1 VTQEPRGATPNLDDC
16 CLIIPALN
24 PTGVLT
30 DLVARLIGTGFRH
43 IVVINDGSAP
53 DCLAPFH
60 AAVAL
65 GAHLITHERNLGKG
79 SALKSGFQYSLEK
92 KFRAVVTL
100 DADGQHLPSDTLAVA
115 RAALSQAVP
124 SAVLGVRRFVGEVP
138 LRSRFGNELTQW
150 LFWKL
155 SGVRVGDTQ
164 TGLRAF
170 PAELLPSLQRLQ
182 GDRYEYEMNVL
193 INLAESKCPIVEV
206 PIETVYLD
214 GNSGSHF
221 RPLLDSIRIYSV
233 LLRDA
238 FLSLSSFG
246 LDIALFNIFL
256 ALTGSI
262 SVATYA
268 ARLFSGTYN
277 FLGNKYF
284 VFRRLGTQSLKREIA
299 GYLMLAVVLAIAS
312 SMLVNVLALQMGFN
326 PTLCKIVV
334 DLSLYV
340 CSFLVRRYMVFRY
353 AV

>member
-1 VTQEPRGATPNLDDC
+1 MILSSPNPTPNLDDC

-24 PTGVLT
+24 PTNVLV
-30 DLVARLIGTGFRH
+30 DLVGRLFQIGFRN
-43 IVVINDGSAP
+43 IVIIDDGSAS
-53 DCLAPFH
+53 DHVAPFH
-60 AAVAL
+60 AVAKL
-65 GAHLITHERNLGKG
+65 GAHLITHEINLGKG
-79 SALKSGFQYSLEK
+79 RALKSGFQYSK
-92 KFRAVVTL
+92 DQNFRVTVTL
-100 DADGQHLPSDTLAVA
+100 DADGQHLPSDTLSVA
-115 RAALSQAVP
+115 SMALSQSEP
-124 SAVLGVRRFVGEVP
+124 STVLGVRQFAGDVP

-150 LFWKL
+150 IFRKL

-170 PAELLPSLQRLQ
+170 PADVLPRLLQLQ

-193 INLAESKCPIVEV
+193 ISLAEEKSPIFEV

-233 LLRDA
+233 LLRDV

-246 LDIALFNIFL
+246 LDIALFTIFL

-262 SVATYA
+262 HGATYA
-268 ARLFSGTYN
+268 ARAFSGTYN

-284 VFRRLGTQSLKREIA
+284 VFRRLGTKSLKVEIA
-299 GYLMLAVVLAIAS
+299 AYTA
-312 SMLVNVLALQMGFN
+312 LALVLMVASGQLVSALVTHLSVN
-326 PTLCKIVV
+326 ATLCKIVV

-340 CSFLVRRYMVFRY
+340 CSFLIRRYVVFKY